1 MITQDTMETSKML
14 KPGEVYVVDKDWKI
28 YGGFKSVY
36 DASSHSLNDND
47 VIVMVYNRKGQFR
60 ALEKEPPKAD
70 KIVLDFVKNKLTV
83 ETKDDITIG
92 KVTLKNGT
100 IDIPDTMTVSVIPL
114 FKKYTNELKVIG
126 KPKLKDAEWVEVE
139 L

>member
-1 MITQDTMETSKML
+1 MTTQNTMENTKML
-14 KPGEVYVVDKDWKI
+14 KPGEVYVIDKDFKV

-36 DASSHSLNDND
+36 EASTRQLNDDD
-47 VIVMVYNRKGQFR
+47 VIVMVYNRKGQFK
-60 ALEKEPPKAD
+60 ALEKEPSKAD

-83 ETKDDITIG
+83 ETNDDITIG

-100 IDIPDTMTVSVIPL
+100 IDMPDTMTVSVISL
-114 FKKYTNELKVIG
+114 FKKYTKDLEIIG
-126 KPKLKDAEWVEVE
+126 KPKLKDAEWIEVE